1 MDGRGKK
8 HLLLLLE
15 NMKIYRDIVQGEK
28 EWFEKKLG
36 TISGTYLSEIM
47 GTPKARESAFYEI
60 LAERLT
66 PSVDMEYLYE
76 NPMARGVRLEP
87 EAVKAFEYVTSK
99 QVERVGLC
107 ESDESKWIIYSPDGL
122 IGETEDLEIKCPL
135 GKNYMKIVLTNEVP
149 KEYHYQI
156 IQGFIVNPKLQK
168 RYFVAYN
175 KDIVSYP
182 IHIIEVTR
190 ESLAE
195 EIAEALE
202 IEKTF
207 LQEIEEKLKT
217 FNK

>member
-1 MDGRGKK
+1 
-8 HLLLLLE
+8 
-15 NMKIYRDIVQGEK
+15 MKIHRLEQQTE
-28 EWFEKKLG
+28 EWHNLRLG
-36 TISGTYLSEIM
+36 KITGTVLADLY

-66 PSVDMEYLYE
+66 PSVDMEYLQE
-76 NPMARGVRLEP
+76 NAMTRGNRLEYP
-87 EAVKAFEYVTSK
+87 AIQAFEYVTGK
-99 QVERVGLC
+99 KVERAGFC
-107 ESDESKWIIYSPDGL
+107 ESDENEFIGYSPDGM
-122 IGETEDLEIKCPL
+122 IGETEDVEVKSPL

-149 KEYHYQI
+149 KEYHHQI
-156 IQGFIVNPKLQK
+156 IQGFVVNPKLQK

-175 KDIVSYP
+175 PDIVSYP

-207 LQEIEEKLKT
+207 IQEIEEKLKT